1 MRERVEASAQI
12 AIARIV
18 RFDFF
23 VAGCVATDL
32 VAHAASTQTPLTSG
46 TWLLDSRFRGNERS
60 VLHRS
65 RASQPRLDFET
76 ATAPHPLVVARG
88 LRLMS
93 LPFAGKARGDG
104 APISATSLGLWTP
117 LIEAPRLSAL
127 HRGVFRRT
135 GGPKTRSGPHR
146 RRRAAHFGNAGC
158 SFSPALPIS
167 PIPGFV
173 AFTPAAKDRTFPSA
187 SSWQEAVVPPGGAP
201 TPPGCGS
208 CEEPRAGTAPNARR
222 ELPRAVRRSCGSA
235 SPLPPSGLLR
245 LKTPH
250 EAPLCEQGDVNMDM
264 ILS

>member
-65 RASQPRLDFET
+65 RASQPRLDFQT

-104 APISATSLGLWTP
+104 APIGATSWVCG
-117 LIEAPRLSAL
+117 RLS
-127 HRGVFRRT
+127 
-135 GGPKTRSGPHR
+135 S
-146 RRRAAHFGNAGC
+146 RRRASRRSIAAFSAG
-158 SFSPALPIS
+158 PVARRLVPVRIVGAGPRIS
-167 PIPGFV
+167 GMRV
-173 AFTPAAKDRTFPSA
+173 APSA
-187 SSWQEAVVPPGGAP
+187 RPYRYPPFQGSWHSHQQRRTAHSRQPAPG
-201 TPPGCGS
+201 
-208 CEEPRAGTAPNARR
+208 RR
-222 ELPRAVRRSCGSA
+222 P
-235 SPLPPSGLLR
+235 
-245 LKTPH
+245 
-250 EAPLCEQGDVNMDM
+250 
-264 ILS
+264 

>member
-32 VAHAASTQTPLTSG
+32 VAHAASTQLRSPPRTRGSSSFFCSSG

-65 RASQPRLDFET
+65 RASQPRLDFQT

-104 APISATSLGLWTP
+104 APIGATSWVCG
-117 LIEAPRLSAL
+117 RLS
-127 HRGVFRRT
+127 
-135 GGPKTRSGPHR
+135 S
-146 RRRAAHFGNAGC
+146 RRRASRRSIAAFSAG
-158 SFSPALPIS
+158 PVARRLVPVRIVGAGPRIS
-167 PIPGFV
+167 GMRV
-173 AFTPAAKDRTFPSA
+173 APSA
-187 SSWQEAVVPPGGAP
+187 RPYRYPPFQGSWHSHQQRRTAHSRQPAPG
-201 TPPGCGS
+201 
-208 CEEPRAGTAPNARR
+208 RR
-222 ELPRAVRRSCGSA
+222 P
-235 SPLPPSGLLR
+235 
-245 LKTPH
+245 
-250 EAPLCEQGDVNMDM
+250 
-264 ILS
+264 